1 MMARKG
7 RLFVI
12 SGPSGAGK
20 STVIDAVLKDC
31 PELHYSISFTTRPP
45 RGSEKD
51 GVEYHFVTE
60 SVFRQMVDRNEFAEW
75 AEVHGHLYGTSAK
88 RIEEIMASG
97 QDVVLDIDVKGARK
111 LFSKYLDAVS
121 VFIAPP
127 NMKELEKRLIK
138 RATDL
143 DEVVKRR
150 LENAKTEMAQAK
162 RYTRVL
168 VNEDLGR
175 TVSEMEA
182 IIDEV
187 SADG

>member
-1 MMARKG
+1 
-7 RLFVI
+7 
-12 SGPSGAGK
+12 
-20 STVIDAVLKDC
+20 
-31 PELHYSISFTTRPP
+31 
-45 RGSEKD
+45 
-51 GVEYHFVTE
+51 
-60 SVFRQMVDRNEFAEW
+60 
-75 AEVHGHLYGTSAK
+75 
-88 RIEEIMASG
+88 
-97 QDVVLDIDVKGARK
+97 
-111 LFSKYLDAVS
+111 
-121 VFIAPP
+121 
-127 NMKELEKRLIK
+127 MKELKKRLIK

-175 TVSEMEA
+175 TVSEVEA